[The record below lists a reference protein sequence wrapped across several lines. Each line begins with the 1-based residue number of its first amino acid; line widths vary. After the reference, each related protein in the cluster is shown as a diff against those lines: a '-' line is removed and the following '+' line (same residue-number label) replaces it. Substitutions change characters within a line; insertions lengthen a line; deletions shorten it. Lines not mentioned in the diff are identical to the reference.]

1 MCCHSPIVWSNCTAS
16 CSINRF
22 TILFHP
28 LSHLCQALYSYRRKF
43 PIRLRAD
50 IHQKIGILTGCLHQI
65 VNQCLCR
72 FIILVGN
79 LISPHTIHCFASF
92 QRQTTHLLSGK
103 PRSIFTGQIAFENLD
118 IFSIK
123 RRLMM
128 IIVHY
133 SLNIF
138 SEIPFYGLSLYISY
152 LQMFSFG
159 LNTHEISWF

>member
-1 MCCHSPIVWSNCTAS
+1 MYIEFISFLCGHSPIMRSNYAAS
-16 CSINRF
+16 CSIDRF
-22 TILFHP
+22 AILFHP
-28 LSHLCQALYSYRRKF
+28 LSHLCQALHSYRRKF

-92 QRQTTHLLSGK
+92 QRQATNLLSGK
-103 PRSIFTGQIAFENLD
+103 SRSIFTGQIAFENLD

-128 IIVHY
+128 IV
-133 SLNIF
+133 
-138 SEIPFYGLSLYISY
+138 
-152 LQMFSFG
+152 
-159 LNTHEISWF
+159 THQAARLEFVNQSILLR